1 MPGCHHQTQS
11 GHRTAPRGH
20 LWAVLVLPSQGTWAG
35 QAPSALLAWLPPPA
49 PHAHHLPSR
58 RAWEPAA
65 GASPEQRS
73 VADTPGPAVPGP
85 RGSTSPHPRHLPRL
99 LRPRATLLLPA
110 ANPHRR
116 SSPPLPGRSQGSFF
130 NSKPSRVAEPL
141 PAASARTSPAP
152 YSPGS
157 TGLKLPGRP
166 SAELA
171 LAQPVPAA
179 APAACS
185 EPWRPRKGAQAPARR
200 LVRHRRPA
208 RRCPTCACPAGE
220 PLASAVHVRRLAG
233 SAASARGRTFSL
245 ARGILGIAVCIRWL
259 PAPSTRGILGVVVCS
274 RRSAVALRVVQW

>member
-1 MPGCHHQTQS
+1 MPGCHHQTQFTDPQGAQGS
-11 GHRTAPRGH
+11 LVGCPGTAFTGSLGGPGPLRASRLAPRHPRLMHTISQAEGRGNR
-20 LWAVLVLPSQGTWAG
+20 LPV
-35 QAPSALLAWLPPPA
+35 PA
-49 PHAHHLPSR
+49 
-58 RAWEPAA
+58 
-65 GASPEQRS
+65 PEQRS

-110 ANPHRR
+110 ANP
-116 SSPPLPGRSQGSFF
+116 PPLLSTPPGE
-130 NSKPSRVAEPL
+130 VAGQLLQFQTQPRL
-141 PAASARTSPAP
+141 GTLARRERAHLTCT

-179 APAACS
+179 APTACS
-185 EPWRPRKGAQAPARR
+185 EPWRRRKGAQAPARR

-208 RRCPTCACPAGE
+208 RKCPTCACPAGE

-233 SAASARGRTFSL
+233 SAASARGRTSSL
-245 ARGILGIAVCIRWL
+245 ARGILGIAVCVRWV